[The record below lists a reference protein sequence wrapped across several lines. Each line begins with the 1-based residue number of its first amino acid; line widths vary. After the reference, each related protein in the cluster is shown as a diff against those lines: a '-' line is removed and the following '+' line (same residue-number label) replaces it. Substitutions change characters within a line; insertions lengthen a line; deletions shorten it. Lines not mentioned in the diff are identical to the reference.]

1 MSYSVNKITTVA
13 DCDLLLAWAAKEK
26 ADLEFKKLS
35 EERLTNNYSET
46 SIEIDAEL
54 QSVITEIASTTTI
67 IATLPEG
74 QSKEEAIKKK
84 VRLEYKK
91 FLLEN
96 RKESYGVVALL
107 EKELDLTNVTQ
118 TLAEIDAFYCCNQ
131 CKKSGVVVFELWL
144 MREVVLVS
152 NLFLCLLMFRF

>member
-13 DCDLLLAWAAKEK
+13 DCDLLLAWAVKEK
-26 ADLEFKKLS
+26 ADLNYKKLS

-54 QSVITEIASTTTI
+54 QSVISEIAATETI
-67 IATLPEG
+67 IATLPDG
-74 QSKEEAIKKK
+74 NSKEDAIKKK
-84 VRLEYKK
+84 VRLEYRK

-118 TLAEIDAFYCCNQ
+118 SLTEIDAFTAAITAR
-131 CKKSGVVVFELWL
+131 KAAL
-144 MREVVLVS
+144 
-152 NLFLCLLMFRF
+152 

>member
-1 MSYSVNKITTVA
+1 MSYSVSKITTVA
-13 DCDLLLAWAAKEK
+13 DCDLLLAWAVKEK
-26 ADLEFKKLS
+26 ADLNYKKLS

-54 QSVITEIASTTTI
+54 QLVISEIAATETI
-67 IATLPEG
+67 IATLPDG
-74 QSKEEAIKKK
+74 NSKEDAVKKK
-84 VRLEYKK
+84 VRLEYRK

-118 TLAEIDAFYCCNQ
+118 SLAEINAFTVAITAR
-131 CKKSGVVVFELWL
+131 KAEL
-144 MREVVLVS
+144 
-152 NLFLCLLMFRF
+152 

>member
-1 MSYSVNKITTVA
+1 MSYSVSKITTVA
-13 DCDLLLAWAAKEK
+13 DCDLLLAWAVKEK
-26 ADLEFKKLS
+26 ADLNYKKLS

-54 QSVITEIASTTTI
+54 QSVISEIAATETI
-67 IATLPEG
+67 IATLPDG
-74 QSKEEAIKKK
+74 NSKEDAIKKK
-84 VRLEYKK
+84 VRLEYRK

-118 TLAEIDAFYCCNQ
+118 SLAEIDAFTAAITAR
-131 CKKSGVVVFELWL
+131 KAEL
-144 MREVVLVS
+144 
-152 NLFLCLLMFRF
+152 

>member
-13 DCDLLLAWAAKEK
+13 DCDLLLAWAAKER

-54 QSVITEIASTTTI
+54 QSVITEIASTITI

-74 QSKEEAIKKK
+74 QSKEDAIKKK

-118 TLAEIDAFYCCNQ
+118 TLAEIDAFTAIINVR
-131 CKKSGVVVFELWL
+131 KAEL
-144 MREVVLVS
+144 
-152 NLFLCLLMFRF
+152 

>member
-1 MSYSVNKITTVA
+1 MAYSISKITTVA

-26 ADLEFKKLS
+26 ADLNFKKLS
-35 EERLTNNYSET
+35 EERLTNNYSTT

-54 QSVITEIASTTTI
+54 QSVLTEIAATETI
-67 IATLPEG
+67 IAALPAG
-74 QSKEEAIKKK
+74 NSKDDAVKKK

-107 EKELDLTNVTQ
+107 EKELDLTKVTLEL
-118 TLAEIDAFYCCNQ
+118 TEIDAFADAITSR
-131 CKKSGVVVFELWL
+131 KAAL
-144 MREVVLVS
+144 
-152 NLFLCLLMFRF
+152 

>member
-13 DCDLLLAWAAKEK
+13 DCDLLLAWAVKEK
-26 ADLEFKKLS
+26 ADLNYKKLS
-35 EERLTNNYSET
+35 EERLTNNYSNA

-54 QSVITEIASTTTI
+54 QSVLTEITATQTI
-67 IATLPEG
+67 IDALPAG
-74 QSKEEAIKKK
+74 NSKEDAVKKK

-118 TLAEIDAFYCCNQ
+118 SLAEIDAFTAAITAR
-131 CKKSGVVVFELWL
+131 KAAL
-144 MREVVLVS
+144 
-152 NLFLCLLMFRF
+152 